1 MIEVISRRTP
11 FLANVKPS
19 GQYLMEDFFYAGGLP
34 ALMKEI
40 LPLLHGD
47 ALTISG
53 KTVAENTSTPFAVA
67 AGAET
72 TVAPPLAV
80 TTPALWSPETPTLY
94 RLVSEVR
101 LAGAT
106 AALRSPIGPIM
117 ADPELRGFFLALMH
131 EAFAV
136 GKAKSVALDSGF
148 VDECMSFVTNKVEPS
163 RKASMAYDLE
173 HGKRLELD
181 WLTGKVR
188 ALGRALG
195 IPTPASDAAYTVL
208 KLHRQGN

>member
-1 MIEVISRRTP
+1 VITLQNGVDSVERIAAVLGVEQTI
-11 FLANVKPS
+11 
-19 GQYLMEDFFYAGGLP
+19 GGV
-34 ALMKEI
+34 AS
-40 LPLLHGD
+40 
-47 ALTISG
+47 ISA
-53 KTVAENTSTPFAVA
+53 TVAHPGVIEHLSPYAKMYFGRSDQHPDSVLDAFVDASNEAKLDVA
-67 AGAET
+67 LSSDIER
-72 TVAPPLAV
+72 
-80 TTPALWSPETPTLY
+80 ALWEKFILLTA
-94 RLVSEVR
+94 

-117 ADPELRGFFLALMH
+117 ADPELRGFFLALMQ

-136 GKAKSVALDSGF
+136 GKARSVALDSGF
-148 VDECMSFVTNKVEPS
+148 VDERMSFVTNKVEPG

-188 ALGRALG
+188 ALGRTLG

-208 KLHRQGN
+208 KLHRLGN